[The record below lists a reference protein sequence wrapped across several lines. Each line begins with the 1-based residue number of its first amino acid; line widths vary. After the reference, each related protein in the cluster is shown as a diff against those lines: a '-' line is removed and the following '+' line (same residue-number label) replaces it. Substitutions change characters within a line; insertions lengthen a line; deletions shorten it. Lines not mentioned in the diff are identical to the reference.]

1 MSLST
6 ASPDNPLPDAG
17 ALPPI
22 VPTIIDRPRMPDG
35 YGVENATV
43 TLDWATVLD
52 KLTASKHYWLAS
64 VRPDGTPPTI
74 PRWGVWLDNRFFY
87 DGAPT
92 TVHAR
97 NLEANPACT
106 LTLESG
112 TDVVIVEGT
121 SVAVRA
127 LGDGFGQRLAA
138 AFGKY
143 HDLDY
148 KPEPGSWESPT
159 DGGGL
164 RTITPRRAMAWSK
177 FPDDCT
183 RFRFR

>member
-1 MSLST
+1 MHT
-6 ASPDNPLPDAG
+6 
-17 ALPPI
+17 
-22 VPTIIDRPRMPDG
+22 
-35 YGVENATV
+35 
-43 TLDWATVLD
+43 
-52 KLTASKHYWLAS
+52 H
-64 VRPDGTPPTI
+64 
-74 PRWGVWLDNRFFY
+74 
-87 DGAPT
+87 
-92 TVHAR
+92 
-97 NLEANPACT
+97 
-106 LTLESG
+106 LESG

-148 KPEPGSWESPT
+148 KPEPGSGSPHRRWRSAN
-159 DGGGL
+159 DH
-164 RTITPRRAMAWSK
+164 PRRAMAWSK

>member
-1 MSLST
+1 MNLRSAT
-6 ASPDNPLPDAG
+6 PDNPLPDAG
-17 ALPPI
+17 ALAPV
-22 VPTIIDRPRMPDG
+22 VPTVVDRPAMPDG

-43 TLDWATVLD
+43 TLGWESVAA
-52 KLTASKHYWLAS
+52 KLAASKHYWLGS
-64 VRPDGTPPTI
+64 VRPDGTPHAI
-74 PRWGVWLDNRFFY
+74 PRWGVWVDNRFFY

-127 LGDGFGQRLAA
+127 LGDGFGSRLAQ

-148 KPEPGSWESPT
+148 QPGAASWESPT

-164 RTITPRRAMAWSK
+164 RVITPHRAMAWSK
-177 FPDDCT
+177 FPEDCT
-183 RFRFR
+183 RFRFH